1 MVMNV
6 SRADYVASEDDNVL
20 VTGISFSKNSLGY
33 FGYAYYI
40 ENKDIFKVVKID
52 GGGGCI
58 EPSMETVADGSY
70 SPLARP
76 VFIYANNDHISNRPE
91 VAAFLE
97 YYLTEGSQYVTEVGY
112 VPIGEANYQK
122 ELEKIK

>member
-1 MVMNV
+1 MV
-6 SRADYVASEDDNVL
+6 
-20 VTGISFSKNSLGY
+20 
-33 FGYAYYI
+33 
-40 ENKDIFKVVKID
+40 
-52 GGGGCI
+52 GGCI
-58 EPSMETVADGSY
+58 EPSLETVADGSY

>member
-1 MVMNV
+1 M

-20 VTGISFSKNSLGY
+20 VTGISGDKNSLGY

-40 ENKDIFKVVKID
+40 ENKDKIKVVKID
-52 GGGGCI
+52 GGSGCI
-58 EPSMETVADGSY
+58 EPSLETVADGSY

>member
-1 MVMNV
+1 M
-6 SRADYVASEDDNVL
+6 
-20 VTGISFSKNSLGY
+20 TGISGDKNSLGY

-40 ENKDIFKVVKID
+40 ENKDKIKVVKID

-58 EPSMETVADGSY
+58 EPSLETVADGSY
-70 SPLARP
+70 SPLARSI
-76 VFIYANNDHISNRPE
+76 FIYANNDHISNRPE

-97 YYLTEGSQYVTEVGY
+97 YYLTEGTQYVSEVGY
-112 VPIGEANYQK
+112 VPMGEANYQK

>member
-1 MVMNV
+1 MLF
-6 SRADYVASEDDNVL
+6 R
-20 VTGISFSKNSLGY
+20 SKDK
-33 FGYAYYI
+33 I
-40 ENKDIFKVVKID
+40 KVVKID
-52 GGGGCI
+52 GGNGCI
-58 EPSMETVADGSY
+58 EPSLETVADGSY

-76 VFIYANNDHISNRPE
+76 IFIYANNAHIAEKPE

-97 YYLTEGSQYVTEVGY
+97 YYLTEGTQYVSEVGY